1 MQLPELLEPRQVKPI
16 IKINGVARPWQLS
29 LATALEQLRQGEL
42 TSVQW
47 VRACLQR
54 IDELDGTVEAWAW
67 LDAGRAQRGAAAADL
82 RFRNGQT
89 GMLPLNGVPIGVKDI
104 IFTRE
109 LPTEMGSPIF
119 AGHHPAED
127 AAVVQRLQA
136 AGAVVMGKTSTTEFA
151 FMHASKTRNP
161 WNPAH
166 TPGGSSAGS
175 AAAVAAGFVPAAI
188 GTQTNGSVIRPAAF
202 CGVVGF
208 KPTMGALPYSGISMF
223 SPTLDQ
229 LGVFARGVADAAL
242 LAAPLADPA
251 YGITAQ
257 TTPRR
262 AAPHFAMLMEYPWVK
277 PTGEQRAMLI
287 ACAGA
292 LRNAGAHV
300 TDVVLPA
307 EFADA
312 QRVHRTIM
320 LFEAVSELG
329 ALQDRERERMSA
341 KLNAG
346 MDAGRVIGEADY
358 HRALEL
364 RDQMIARLPVLFE
377 GCDAL
382 LSPPATGGAP
392 NGISDTG
399 DPSFCTFW
407 SLMAAPAITL
417 PVGWNRSG
425 VPLGLQM
432 TALPRG
438 DAALLDIAAW
448 SEQQLF
454 PAYAAGAQ
462 NRRAAGRG
470 RDGAA

>member
-1 MQLPELLEPRQVKPI
+1 M
-16 IKINGVARPWQLS
+16 KINKAVRPWQLS
-29 LATALEQLRQGEL
+29 LATALEQLRHGEL
-42 TSVQW
+42 ASVQW

-54 IDELDGTVEAWAW
+54 IDELDGNVEAWAW
-67 LDAGRAQRGAAAADL
+67 LDAGRALRAAAAADMRL
-82 RFRNGQT
+82 RQGET
-89 GMLPLNGVPIGVKDI
+89 GSLPLNGVPVGVKDI

-119 AGHHPAED
+119 AGHHPARD
-127 AAVVQRLQA
+127 AAVVDRLHA
-136 AGAVVMGKTSTTEFA
+136 AGALVMGKTSTTEFA

-208 KPTMGALPYSGISMF
+208 KPTMGALPYAGVSLF

-229 LGVFARGVADAAL
+229 LGIFARGVADTAL

-251 YGITAQ
+251 YGIVPAV
-257 TTPRR
+257 PRG
-262 AAPHFAMLMEYPWVK
+262 AAPRFAMLLEYPWVK
-277 PTGEQRAMLI
+277 PGGEQRAMLL
-287 ACAGA
+287 ASAASLRAAGA
-292 LRNAGAHV
+292 SV
-300 TDVVLPA
+300 TEIALPM
-307 EFADA
+307 EFSDA

-329 ALQDRERERMSA
+329 ALQDRERERMSV
-341 KLNAG
+341 KLNTG
-346 MDAGRVIGEADY
+346 LDAGRSISDADY
-358 HRALEL
+358 RQALEL
-364 RDQMIARLPVLFE
+364 RAQMIARLPAMFE
-377 GCDAL
+377 GYDAL

-392 NGISDTG
+392 NGIGDTG

-407 SLMAAPAITL
+407 SLMAAPTITL
-417 PVGWNRSG
+417 PVGWNRLG
-425 VPLGLQM
+425 MPLGMQIS
-432 TALPRG
+432 ALPRA
-438 DAALLDIAAW
+438 DSALLEIAAW
-448 SEQQLF
+448 SEHQLF

-462 NRRAAGRG
+462 HRRASKRS

>member
-1 MQLPELLEPRQVKPI
+1 MGYALSGMKPVI
-16 IKINGVARPWQLS
+16 TVNPTRRPWQLS
-29 LATALEQLRQGEL
+29 LATALAQIRRGEL
-42 TSVQW
+42 TSSQW

-54 IDELDGTVEAWAW
+54 IDELDGNLEAWAW
-67 LDAGRAQRGAAAADL
+67 LDAGRAQRSAAAADL
-82 RFRNGQT
+82 RQRNGAA
-89 GMLPLNGVPIGVKDI
+89 GSLPLNGVPIGVKDI

-119 AGHHPAED
+119 AGHHPPQD
-127 AAVVQRLQA
+127 AAIVERLQA
-136 AGAVVMGKTSTTEFA
+136 AGALVMGKTSTTEFA

-161 WNPAH
+161 WNTLH

-175 AAAVAAGFVPAAI
+175 AASVAAGFVPAAI

-208 KPTMGALPYSGISMF
+208 KPTKGTFPYGGISMF

-229 LGVFARGVADAAL
+229 LGIFARGVADAAL

-251 YGITAQ
+251 SGIAPY

-262 AAPHFAMLMEYPWVK
+262 SAPRFAMLMEYPWVK
-277 PTGEQRAMLI
+277 PGTEQRAVLL
-287 ACAGA
+287 ACANA
-292 LRNAGAHV
+292 LRAAGASV
-300 TDVVLPA
+300 TEVPFPA
-307 EFADA
+307 DYADA

-341 KLNAG
+341 KLNTG
-346 MDAGRVIGEADY
+346 LDAGRSISEADY
-358 HRALEL
+358 LEALEL
-364 RDQMIARLPVLFE
+364 STNMIAQLPLWL
-377 GCDAL
+377 GDYDAL

-392 NGISDTG
+392 NGLGDTG

-407 SLMAAPAITL
+407 SLTAAPAISL

-425 VPLGLQM
+425 VPLGLQL
-432 TALPRG
+432 TGVPRS
-438 DAALLDIAAW
+438 DAALLDVAAW
-448 SEQQLF
+448 CEEQLF

-462 NRRAAGRG
+462 NRRAARN
-470 RDGAA
+470 RKPTA